1 MKKLFEGLFTLFLSV
16 IGILNFS
23 SGIIAAIW
31 LIAVGGWQFV
41 LFGFILGIA
50 MPWVY
55 SIASIPSMLVVP
67 LILKFA
73 EKGNNFL
80 VSVFGFIASLYNNF
94 LLALWVSF
102 VFGLMIQVDYNPIA
116 MWFWGFATIMGPISY
131 MASKEDRDSLGTVL
145 GAFFCQVGYILL
157 TVSYYFFG
165 SETLG
170 YSLLWLS
177 LIAFSGLNIYLGFA
191 EGLLRKSGA
200 GSTSVQPLDEENIE
214 EADIV
219 TQIKELE
226 DEGKKYCSSCGEKI
240 NKSSNFCTSCGASL
254 KG

>member
-1 MKKLFEGLFTLFLSV
+1 MKKLFEGIFTLFLSV

-31 LIAVGGWQFV
+31 LIAIGGWQFI
-41 LFGFILGIA
+41 LFGFGIGII

-55 SIASIPSMLVVP
+55 SLASIPAMLVVP

-73 EKGNNFL
+73 EKGNNLL

-102 VFGLMIQVDYNPIA
+102 VFGLMIQVDYSPIA
-116 MWFWGFATIMGPISY
+116 MWFWGFATVMGPISY

-145 GAFFCQVGYILL
+145 GAMFCQVGYILL
-157 TVSYYFFG
+157 TFSYYFLG

-177 LIAFSGLNIYLGFA
+177 LITFSGLSIYLGFA
-191 EGLLRKSGA
+191 DGLLRKSGK
-200 GSTSVQPLDEENIE
+200 SYSSVQPLEESVE
-214 EADIV
+214 EAEV
-219 TQIKELE
+219 VSPAKEVV
-226 DEGKKYCSSCGEKI
+226 DVDKNYCSNCGEKI
-240 NKSSNFCTSCGASL
+240 NKSSNFCTSCGAAL

>member
-31 LIAVGGWQFV
+31 LIAIGGWQFV

-55 SIASIPSMLVVP
+55 SIAAIPSMLVVP

-73 EKGNNFL
+73 EKGSNFL

-102 VFGLMIQVDYNPIA
+102 VFGIMIQVDYNPVA

-145 GAFFCQVGYILL
+145 GAMFCQVGYILL
-157 TVSYYFFG
+157 TFSY
-165 SETLG
+165 
-170 YSLLWLS
+170 
-177 LIAFSGLNIYLGFA
+177 
-191 EGLLRKSGA
+191 
-200 GSTSVQPLDEENIE
+200 
-214 EADIV
+214 
-219 TQIKELE
+219 
-226 DEGKKYCSSCGEKI
+226 
-240 NKSSNFCTSCGASL
+240 
-254 KG
+254 